1 MKDLKTDL
9 VAMKPISWV
18 AQRDFKLGLGVNKNL
33 ENTPCHDF
41 IVFSSSSSLISWCFH
56 LHPSD
61 DVLVD
66 DLPELELRRHI
77 VVDVVDD
84 PHLV

>member
-1 MKDLKTDL
+1 M
-9 VAMKPISWV
+9 
-18 AQRDFKLGLGVNKNL
+18 
-33 ENTPCHDF
+33 
-41 IVFSSSSSLISWCFH
+41 FSSSSSLLSWYFH

-84 PHLV
+84 PHLVSNYFHSLVEQSVKYDNIVDVMDSFKFIGNL